1 LAEVNLRC
9 DGSSRFGADN
19 RYGYFPSASV
29 GWRISEESFIPETKW
44 IDDLKLRL
52 SLGTTGN
59 QNIGDYA
66 SFGLYS
72 LGSSYNFNGT
82 IYPGTRPS
90 TIGNNSLKWESTTQF
105 DIGFDYSFLN
115 YAITITADY
124 YVKRTNNLLVN
135 VDLPR
140 TTGFSSGIQNI
151 GEIENRGLEFAIKT
165 KNIAKANFTWIT
177 NFNISNNKN
186 KIINIGGE
194 DKIIYAGDIP
204 ERGYSVMLKQGG
216 SIGQFYG
223 FVSEGIDPQT
233 GNVVFK
239 DLNGDGQITDADR
252 KVIGNANPIF
262 IAGLNNTL
270 SYKNFDLDFLFQAC
284 YGNQVL
290 NATRIE
296 TEGMSDVKNA
306 STSTLNRWR
315 KPGDITDM
323 PIAMFGDPDKNSRI
337 SDRFIEDGSYLRLRN
352 ITLSYHL
359 PLKWLPRLKLSKF
372 DVYVSGQ
379 NLWVLTK
386 YSGYDPEVNR
396 DGNNSISQGID
407 YGTYPQYRSFIG
419 GLKIE
424 F

>member
-1 LAEVNLRC
+1 
-9 DGSSRFGADN
+9 
-19 RYGYFPSASV
+19 
-29 GWRISEESFIPETKW
+29 
-44 IDDLKLRL
+44 
-52 SLGTTGN
+52 
-59 QNIGDYA
+59 
-66 SFGLYS
+66 
-72 LGSSYNFNGT
+72 
-82 IYPGTRPS
+82 
-90 TIGNNSLKWESTTQF
+90 
-105 DIGFDYSFLN
+105 
-115 YAITITADY
+115 
-124 YVKRTNNLLVN
+124 LVN